1 MELGAGKVTK
11 FTEVHSLDI
20 YAKYFYLHQGSDSFK
35 AGGHYH
41 IHALNSHRLRIA
53 GRYQYNHTARTV
65 LYAGVGGEYEFNAK
79 SKVTLDYG
87 VPAKA
92 SDCKG
97 FRGYGE
103 VGVIIKPEGNKGFN
117 FDLGVKGH
125 YGAKYRDLFANC
137 LLHPLQYCRFCR
149 PLLTD
154 SLLIGNGSFFLL
166 LTVYF
171 V

>member
-1 MELGAGKVTK
+1 MELGAGKVIK

-103 VGVIIKPEGNKGFN
+103 VGVIIKPEGNKGVN

-125 YGAKYRDLFANC
+125 YGAKYRDLFANVEVK
-137 LLHPLQYCRFCR
+137 Y
-149 PLLTD
+149 
-154 SLLIGNGSFFLL
+154 
-166 LTVYF
+166 YF
-171 V
+171 

>member
-1 MELGAGKVTK
+1 M
-11 FTEVHSLDI
+11 
-20 YAKYFYLHQGSDSFK
+20 
-35 AGGHYH
+35 
-41 IHALNSHRLRIA
+41 
-53 GRYQYNHTARTV
+53 

-103 VGVIIKPEGNKGFN
+103 VGVIIKPEGNKGVN

-125 YGAKYRDLFANC
+125 YGAKYRDLFANVEVK
-137 LLHPLQYCRFCR
+137 Y
-149 PLLTD
+149 
-154 SLLIGNGSFFLL
+154 
-166 LTVYF
+166 YF
-171 V
+171 